1 VTLND
6 ILKTA
11 QGGQAIGNLAARFG
25 LTSEQAEAATQAMLS
40 AFSLAFERLKA
51 HPEALGKLVAEL
63 AGGDHEASYT
73 EPAAAAGAAG
83 ANAVAQVFGSPEAI
97 GQVVQ
102 HVAEVSGV
110 APETIEAMLP
120 AVASILLGGLAN
132 ALASQGL
139 GGVLADLA
147 NAAAAPGG
155 LGSALGAA
163 GGSGG
168 GFMGMLGSIFGGSHQ
183 AANPQTAALVAGLT
197 TLGGMFAAG
206 VVASQAQQ
214 ASLGAIAG
222 SFTQPPPT

>member
-6 ILKTA
+6 ILQTA
-11 QGGQAIGNLAARFG
+11 QGGQAVGNLGARFG
-25 LTSEQAEAATQAMLS
+25 LAPEQAEAATQAMLP

-63 AGGDHEASYT
+63 AGGGHEASYA
-73 EPAAAAGAAG
+73 EPGAADGAAG
-83 ANAVAQVFGSPEAI
+83 ANAAAQVFASSEAI
-97 GQVVQ
+97 RQVAQ

-139 GGVLADLA
+139 GGVLGDLA
-147 NAAAAPGG
+147 DAAAAPGG

-168 GFMGMLGSIFGGSHQ
+168 GLMGMLGSIFGGSHQ
-183 AANPQTAALVAGLT
+183 AVNPQTAAVVAGLT
-197 TLGGMFAAG
+197 ALSGMFAAG
-206 VVASQAQQ
+206 VAASQAQQ
-214 ASLGAIAG
+214 ASLSAIAG